1 MWRKA
6 DQIEADSIK
15 KGQEKQRATKKE
27 AENWNH
33 KIKPQLYAILNF
45 FVRKLLCDMFIKTM
59 LKPFPILHRL
69 NK

>member
-33 KIKPQLYAILNF
+33 KIKPQLY
-45 FVRKLLCDMFIKTM
+45 T
-59 LKPFPILHRL
+59 ILHFL
-69 NK
+69 EENHFAICL